1 MRTLATLQSLRRQ
14 RSLVILDELAAW
26 LRVPNDVEDSAA
38 IRANADHLR
47 EMLARRGIRSELW
60 PTASGRPYVY
70 GELCRPGVSETLLI
84 YSHYDGVPA
93 GEGWHSPPYEPRLRT
108 GGADSGFVHWPA
120 SAAAI
125 DPNWR
130 LYARSAAD
138 SKNAIVA
145 VLSALD
151 VLRAAG
157 MAPAMNLKFLF
168 DGEEE
173 RESPGLAGI
182 IDQYGARLD
191 ADLVVSASGEL
202 HQSGLP
208 TVAFG
213 VRGIVQARLTLHAA
227 AHDAH
232 SGHFGGFA
240 PNAAVQ
246 LAHLIGTLV
255 DSDGRVRL
263 PGYGKDAAPLDAASL
278 AAIAA
283 VPPIEHEVA
292 QRLGMRE
299 LPRDSLQMLIN
310 QPTFNL
316 RGLAAGGVG
325 TGARN
330 VVPGSAVAEFD
341 LRLVEGMAPDAVFAQ
356 LRDAVAALGYAM
368 VTAAPTAAM
377 LRQCGPVVQLDCLAG
392 FPATRTPLDHPAGR
406 RIVARLRTLLG
417 QELVLEPSEGG
428 SLAFHHFA
436 RAGLSVITMPIS
448 NDDCNQH
455 SHDENLL
462 LSTLYRGVDQWL
474 AILAGDGQ
482 SLPSQSGE
490 TS

>member
-1 MRTLATLQSLRRQ
+1 MMLDTLQRLRRQ

-38 IRANADHLR
+38 IQSNAEHLR
-47 EMLARRGIRSELW
+47 AMLSGRGIHAELW

-70 GELCRPGVSETLLI
+70 GELHSPGARETLLI

-93 GEGWHSPPYEPRLRT
+93 GEGWHSPANEPRLR
-108 GGADSGFVHWPA
+108 GGGTASTFVHWPA
-120 SAAAI
+120 SPNEI
-125 DPNWR
+125 DPGWR

-157 MAPAMNLKFLF
+157 MAPAVNLKFLF

-182 IDQYGARLD
+182 IEQHGAHLA
-191 ADLVVSASGEL
+191 ADLVISASGEL

-246 LAHLIGTLV
+246 LAHLIGRLV
-255 DSDGRVRL
+255 DADGRALL

-292 QRLGMRE
+292 QRLGMRD
-299 LPRDSLQMLIN
+299 LPPDSLQMLIN
-310 QPTFNL
+310 RPTFNL

-325 TGARN
+325 AAARN
-330 VVPGSAVAEFD
+330 VVPACAVAEFD
-341 LRLVEGMAPDAVFAQ
+341 LRLVEGMAPEAVFAQ
-356 LRDAVAALGYAM
+356 LRDAIIALGYP
-368 VTAAPTAAM
+368 VVPGTPAADT
-377 LRQCGPVVQLDCLAG
+377 LRRCGPVVQLECLAG
-392 FPATRTPLDHPAGR
+392 FPATRTPLDHPAGQ

-417 QELVLEPSEGG
+417 EQLVLEPSEGG

-436 RAGLSVITMPIS
+436 GAGLSVITMPIS